1 MTPKNIILLCYA
13 SYLVVLSL
21 MTFIAYASDKN
32 KAKKG
37 KWRVPEKVLLLMSFL
52 GGAYGGYTAMLTL
65 RHKTKGEHWYFT
77 FVNILGLLIHTALLI
92 CILFVFKF

>member
-1 MTPKNIILLCYA
+1 MTTKNIILLCYA
-13 SYLVVLSL
+13 AYLVVLSIA
-21 MTFIAYASDKN
+21 TFIAYAADKN

-65 RHKTKGEHWYFT
+65 RHKTTGEHWYFT
-77 FVNILGLLIHTALLI
+77 FVNILGLLIHTALVI

>member
-1 MTPKNIILLCYA
+1 MTTKNIILLCYA
-13 SYLVVLSL
+13 AYLVILSL
-21 MTFIAYASDKN
+21 ITFIAYASDKN

-65 RHKTKGEHWYFT
+65 RHKTKPEHWYFT
-77 FVNILGLLIHTALLI
+77 LVNILGLLIHTALVI